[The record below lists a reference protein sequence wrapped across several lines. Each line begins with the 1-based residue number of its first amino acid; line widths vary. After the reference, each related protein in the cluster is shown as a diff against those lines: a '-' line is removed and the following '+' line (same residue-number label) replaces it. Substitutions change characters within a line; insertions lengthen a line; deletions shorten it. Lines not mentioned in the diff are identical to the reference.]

1 MGIIERFFETIEMA
15 GITPYE
21 IETKLRVKSAQ
32 SKISQMKEGKTK
44 GGKEKTLPSDILSAV
59 CISRDD
65 VNADYILTGRGE
77 PLKTPTV
84 TRINHPKGVEKLIP
98 NQDVLLY
105 DISAAAN
112 LRTLLGDK
120 TQNIIGKISLPNI
133 PKCDGAVYV
142 KGDSMYPL
150 LKAGDIVA
158 YKEIHNFENVVKGEM
173 YLVSFEM
180 EGDEYLTVKYVNKS
194 DKPGHIKLVSYN
206 PHHDPMDIPVVSIN
220 AMALIKVSIRMNTMS

>member
-1 MGIIERFFETIEMA
+1 MSDIKERLYLVMEQLGLNDYKVYTNIES
-15 GITPYE
+15 ITKNMMS
-21 IETKLRVKSAQ
+21 KLRSGGTGEVST
-32 SKISQMKEGKTK
+32 KIIAPFCSYYE
-44 GGKEKTLPSDILSAV
+44 EANP
-59 CISRDD
+59 
-65 VNADYILTGRGE
+65 DYILTGRGE
-77 PLKTPTV
+77 PLKTPSV
-84 TRINHPKGVEKLIP
+84 TRIDHPKGLEKIIP
-98 NQDVLLY
+98 NQDVILY

-133 PKCDGAVYV
+133 PKCDGAVYI

-206 PHHDPMDIPVVSIN
+206 PHHDPMDIPIVSIN

>member
-1 MGIIERFFETIEMA
+1 MEEKD
-15 GITPYE
+15 
-21 IETKLRVKSAQ
+21 KLRSKRFVEVIEELQIGNTELMEKFKIDKSLK
-32 SKISQMKEGKTK
+32 SKIFNGKQNASI
-44 GGKEKTLPSDILSAV
+44 EKIAAV
-59 CISRDD
+59 CEEYDKA
-65 VNADYILTGRGE
+65 NADYILTGRGE
-77 PLKTPTV
+77 PLKAPTI
-84 TRINHPKGVEKLIP
+84 TRIDHSKGIEKLLP

-158 YKEIHNFENVVKGEM
+158 YKEIHNFENAVKGEM

-180 EGDEYLTVKYVNKS
+180 EGDEYLTVKYINRS

-206 PHHDPMDIPVVSIN
+206 THHDPMDIPITCIN